1 MMLAESEKMSIYTKT
16 ANIYWE
22 NEEWDLVAAELKR
35 QNPRRETNS
44 FPKLDFTSL
53 EVEDAAEMVLE
64 QDRQR
69 AYDNFN
75 IIRGPLFDAFQR
87 LKISRPVPAKIPEGI
102 IDKGGRVHW
111 SAEEYQAIID
121 RLYRMNPAYV
131 NDGFKLVNKVVI
143 NKAMEIFEPHRRRS
157 FTQVV
162 SLHEKLQQYFLLR
175 PPVVS
180 NGPKLVKKEFTTGVI
195 TEPPIKK
202 SDGYH
207 AVATALHEA
216 FQAPVV
222 AKQEPKKR
230 KPYVSWSPADWVLLA
245 REMRRQN
252 PHINFFA
259 SKFSTIDL
267 PALREAQRAAF
278 PLEHRKSISNSLGLQ
293 GPLVD
298 AFKALRIELDKEREE
313 EDWAKLA
320 EKTPAVVEV
329 APVEVVAEVVPEPVI
344 EVAKIVPPKPTFQV
358 GQVGDTHF
366 VMTHEVHTEPEVD
379 FIAAITNAAVPLM
392 SLLISEITKNVT
404 SALLPKLT
412 LAITS
417 ALEGIKTPPVP
428 VYGTAA
434 PVAPPVPEVV
444 AMAPVIVPAPVIAP
458 VVDEVRPRLTAA
470 EIAAFNGVVPKPKK
484 PKIAMLGPMGKQITD
499 IEQAY
504 PQYEFVF
511 IQNGHGI
518 KEAAL
523 SCELFLAYTSHMNS
537 HRKNDV
543 HKYVPHA
550 KLRRID
556 GSLSAVKHQI
566 SVWEKTKDD

>member
-16 ANIYWE
+16 ANIFWE

-75 IIRGPLFDAFQR
+75 IIRRPLFDAFQR
-87 LKISRPVPAKIPEGI
+87 LKTSRPVASKIPEGT

-111 SAEEYQAIID
+111 SADEYQAIID
-121 RLYRMNPAYV
+121 RLYRMNPDYV
-131 NDGFKLVNKVVI
+131 NDGFKLVTKPVI

-162 SLHEKLQQYFLLR
+162 SLHEKLQKYFLLR

-195 TEPPIKK
+195 AEPPVKK

-207 AVATALHEA
+207 AVATALHQA

-230 KPYVSWSPADWVLLA
+230 KPYVSWSRSDWVLLA

-259 SKFSTIDL
+259 SKFATIDL
-267 PALREAQRAAF
+267 PAVREAQRVVF
-278 PLEHRKSISNSLGLQ
+278 PLEHRKVLMGSQGLQ
-293 GPLVD
+293 IPLVD

-313 EDWAKLA
+313 EDRAKLA

-329 APVEVVAEVVPEPVI
+329 APVEVVAEAAPEQVI
-344 EVAKIVPPKPTFQV
+344 EVAKVVPPKPTFQV
-358 GQVGDTHF
+358 GQVGETHF
-366 VMTHEVHTEPEVD
+366 VMTREVHTEPEVD
-379 FIAAITNAAVPLM
+379 FIAAITNAAVPLI

-404 SALLPKLT
+404 AALIPELT
-412 LAITS
+412 KAIAS
-417 ALEGIKTPPVP
+417 ALEGVKTAPVP

-434 PVAPPVPEVV
+434 PIAAPVPEVV
-444 AMAPVIVPAPVIAP
+444 AMAPVVAPAP

-470 EIAAFNGVVPKPKK
+470 EVAAFNGVVPKPKK

-504 PQYEFVF
+504 PQYDFVF

-543 HKYVPHA
+543 NKYVPYA
-550 KLRRID
+550 KLRRIE
-556 GSLSAVKHQI
+556 GSLSTVKHQI
-566 SVWEKTKDD
+566 EVWEKTK